1 MLDRNASQATVETA
15 EEQGEIPLLKT
26 YLEAVVSSLHGTTD
40 SAPPGV
46 VGAEQVPDRIFDVLT
61 NREFCY
67 LSKTRVAPYRAGVLA
82 AVAEAQRRATPIH
95 FFYDLG
101 GGYHASTQPGHDDL
115 SFDVGLAELLV
126 LSQISTFAARAA
138 RFHPPGVKFSL
149 VIDNM
154 CALLINDIPLSST
167 LGYCGRFRS
176 LIRELRFDDVVDVL
190 VESEHISVDEF
201 ERVQARAAARPGPIE
216 VTRKQHDNVER
227 FLGRICDPAEAAER
241 TRKYQAVIDASEQ
254 LLEPLITGVHMTQRA
269 TETTV
274 CFRPFP
280 GADSRIQCGEVVL
293 TTNAKQKLYPI
304 LMTSSNRPDYICRRY
319 RFPELLS
326 PAIPHVTY
334 AEPTT
339 RGQAGSSAT

>member
-1 MLDRNASQATVETA
+1 MLDRNVSDAGVELA
-15 EEQGEIPLLKT
+15 EELGEVPLLRK
-26 YLEAVVSSLHGTTD
+26 YLEAVISSLPGATD
-40 SAPPGV
+40 RTPPDV
-46 VGAEQVPDRIFDVLT
+46 VEAAQVPERVFDVLT

-67 LSKTRVAPYRAGVLA
+67 LSKTRVAPYRAGVLG

-115 SFDVGLAELLV
+115 CFDVGLAELLV
-126 LSQISTFAARAA
+126 LSQISTFAARAT

-154 CALLINDIPLSST
+154 CALLINDIPLTRT
-167 LGYCGRFRS
+167 LAYCDRFRG
-176 LIRELRFDDVVDVL
+176 LIRELRFDDVIDIL
-190 VESEHISVDEF
+190 VESEHISVDDF
-201 ERVQARAAARPGPIE
+201 ERVQAQGGTHPGPSE

-241 TRKYQAVIDASEQ
+241 TRKYQAVIDASER
-254 LLEPLITGVHMTQRA
+254 LLEPLITGIHMTQRA
-269 TETTV
+269 TETTL
-274 CFRPFP
+274 CFRPFA

-304 LMTSSNRPDYICRRY
+304 LMTSSNRADYICRRH
-319 RFPELLS
+319 RFPELLA

-334 AEPTT
+334 AEPTA
-339 RGQAGSSAT
+339 RGPAGPSAT

>member
-1 MLDRNASQATVETA
+1 MLEPNVPQAAVETA
-15 EEQGEIPLLKT
+15 EEQGEIPRLKA
-26 YLEAVVSSLHGTTD
+26 YLEAVVSNLRGAPD

-46 VGAEQVPDRIFDVLT
+46 VEPAQAPQRVFDALT

-67 LSKTRVAPYRAGVLA
+67 LSKTRVAPYRVNVLE
-82 AVAEAQRRATPIH
+82 AVAEAQRRGAPVH

-101 GGYHASTQPGHDDL
+101 GGYHASTQPGQEDL

-126 LSQISTFAARAA
+126 LGQISTFAARAT
-138 RFHPPGVKFSL
+138 RFHPPGVRFSL

-154 CALLINDIPLSST
+154 CALLINDIPLAST
-167 LGYCGRFRS
+167 LGYCGRLRG
-176 LIRELRFDDVVDVL
+176 LIQELRCDDMVDVL
-190 VESEHISVDEF
+190 VESEHISVDDF
-201 ERVQARAAARPGPIE
+201 QRVQAQAVAHAGPIE

-227 FLGRICDPAEAAER
+227 FLGRVCDPAEAAER
-241 TRKYQAVIDASEQ
+241 TRRYQAVIDASER
-254 LLEPLITGVHMTQRA
+254 LLEPLISGVHMTQRA
-269 TETTV
+269 TDITL

-304 LMTSSNRPDYICRRY
+304 LMTSSNRPDYACRRY

-334 AEPTT
+334 AEPIP
-339 RGQAGSSAT
+339 REHIDPDAT